1 HGVSLAPIGSVAEHA
16 NARPLGAAP
25 LGQAQRR
32 PVCAAIADE
41 EDFPVFRGAGQEVN
55 DLAPRPVQRWTGIV
69 GGKNQAKR
77 PCLASPCRDALL
89 HASTP
94 PSSAACRVPLDQSS
108 YTKRAQCCVYPIR
121 LRAVKTHRK
130 WRRRDVIRRG
140 KVDKLA
146 KGICLIRI
154 VCS

>member
-1 HGVSLAPIGSVAEHA
+1 
-16 NARPLGAAP
+16 
-25 LGQAQRR
+25 
-32 PVCAAIADE
+32 AIADE
-41 EDFPVFRGAGQEVN
+41 EDFPVFRGSGQEVD
-55 DLAPRPVQRWTGIV
+55 DLAPRPVQCWTGIV

-108 YTKRAQCCVYPIR
+108 YTKRAQCCVYPIPPR
-121 LRAVKTHRK
+121 YVKTHRK
-130 WRRRDVIRRG
+130 WRRRDVMRWG
-140 KVDKLA
+140 NVDKLA

-154 VCS
+154 VCSLVRRDLQLHGEQGRQFWWRSWGQAPVSRLDHN